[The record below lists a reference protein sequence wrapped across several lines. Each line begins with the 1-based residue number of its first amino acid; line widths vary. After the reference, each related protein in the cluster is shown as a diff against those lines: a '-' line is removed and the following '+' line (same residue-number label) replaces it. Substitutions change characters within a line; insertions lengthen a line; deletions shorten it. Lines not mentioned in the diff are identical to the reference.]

1 MGFVVYYDEHN
12 FFLSFSSDERNL
24 LSNECQHL
32 SGLLDTERLRV
43 SELERTLEAVR
54 EESSQTQQSLQEA
67 LTQQT
72 RHRQVAEEDCRAQTE
87 VLLNLLDNNMMFFL
101 DFCSL
106 YLLWPTYG
114 VCQPSRIGQL
124 NSKCPL

>member
-1 MGFVVYYDEHN
+1 M
-12 FFLSFSSDERNL
+12 

-87 VLLNLLDNNMMFFL
+87 VLLNFI
-101 DFCSL
+101 
-106 YLLWPTYG
+106 
-114 VCQPSRIGQL
+114 R
-124 NSKCPL
+124 